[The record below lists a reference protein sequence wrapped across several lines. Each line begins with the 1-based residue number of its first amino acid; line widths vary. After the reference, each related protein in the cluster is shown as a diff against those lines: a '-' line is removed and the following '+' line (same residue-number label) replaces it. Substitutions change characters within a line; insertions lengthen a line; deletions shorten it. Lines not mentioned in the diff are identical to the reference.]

1 MQRACWHSKCILF
14 KVLGFEELAML
25 NVLFQAHATQV
36 HFFHNSCNQSCN
48 FKNQVQ
54 AIATRLSVHK
64 GFLFI
69 KNKMK
74 TKVCIQCI
82 HVTASKIAH
91 WLLHVDLVAGFFA
104 TLAGFFA
111 TFATAGFLACLCP
124 LAFGFSPFL
133 SWMAWLPCA
142 VVLSVISSSQVSSTF
157 LFFLSNLYEGIYKTA
172 LAHKELP
179 YSTRCLGI
187 HAAFQLGFHIQGTN
201 PLWWRPG
208 SSLQACNKICKAEH
222 VRVQQ
227 CMKVKVA
234 LPFSW
239 AFHVWTCSLCTAL
252 IGMVAL

>member
-1 MQRACWHSKCILF
+1 MKSLPCWMFCFKHMLHRCIF
-14 KVLGFEELAML
+14 STTLAIK
-25 NVLFQAHATQV
+25 A
-36 HFFHNSCNQSCN
+36 
-48 FKNQVQ
+48 
-54 AIATRLSVHK
+54 AIS
-64 GFLFI
+64 
-69 KNKMK
+69 K
-74 TKVCIQCI
+74 TKFKPLQPGCQFTKGSFLLRTKWKQKCVYNVYMWHFQ
-82 HVTASKIAH
+82 IAH
-91 WLLHVDLVAGFFA
+91 WLLHVYLVAGFFA

-111 TFATAGFLACLCP
+111 AFATAGFLACLCP
-124 LAFGFSPFL
+124 LPFGFSPFL

-239 AFHVWTCSLCTAL
+239 AFHVLTCSLCTAL

>member
-82 HVTASKIAH
+82 HVTFSDCTLTIACLFGGRFLCH
-91 WLLHVDLVAGFFA
+91 LGWFLCRLCHCRLLSLLMPIALWLLTILVLNGLA
-104 TLAGFFA
+104 TLCSSALSDL
-111 TFATAGFLACLCP
+111 FLPGL
-124 LAFGFSPFL
+124 LN
-133 SWMAWLPCA
+133 
-142 VVLSVISSSQVSSTF
+142 
-157 LFFLSNLYEGIYKTA
+157 LFVF
-172 LAHKELP
+172 P
-179 YSTRCLGI
+179 
-187 HAAFQLGFHIQGTN
+187 
-201 PLWWRPG
+201 
-208 SSLQACNKICKAEH
+208 
-222 VRVQQ
+222 
-227 CMKVKVA
+227 
-234 LPFSW
+234 
-239 AFHVWTCSLCTAL
+239 
-252 IGMVAL
+252 